1 MNRKSIQSVLIS
13 AAVVLLLLSGC
24 DTLSGEFGAGVE
36 DGIIQASGIVEAQQV
51 SIASEISGRIAEV
64 LVSEGEK
71 VKDGDPIFRLENEI
85 FTAQL
90 EQAQAA
96 YDSTLAQQKGAR
108 AALSAADAAHI
119 AAEEGLISATAHFQ
133 LVLNEALA
141 FEAGDRVKDWNRNP
155 GTEIDLPAW
164 YFMKSELIR
173 AAESEVE
180 NARDFLETEENR
192 FAGVLQDVGSK
203 DIISAEERLA
213 KAQAAFAVAES
224 LQDRDTG
231 YTGREELDDF
241 VQILV
246 DSAESELEAA
256 KTSYDQL
263 LSDPDYEE
271 ILEARARVAVAR
283 ERYDLAQDTLNSLLT
298 GEDSLVVTA
307 AQAGISQAEAAV
319 SQSEAQIILT
329 KSNLETAQKAI
340 QQAQLALDL
349 ANLQLD
355 KLTMYAPIAGT
366 VLTRTIEKGEILQAG
381 LTAMTIGILDDLTIT
396 VYISE
401 NLYGQIKLGDQAKL
415 SFDSFPDVVFS
426 GEVIRIADQ
435 AEFTPRNVQTK
446 EERQNTVYAVK
457 LTVDDPD
464 HQLIPGMP
472 ADVVFSP

>member
-1 MNRKSIQSVLIS
+1 MNRKSIHSALIS
-13 AAVVLLLLSGC
+13 AAIILFLLSGC
-24 DTLSGEFGAGVE
+24 DTLAAEFGSDTE

-51 SIASEISGRIAEV
+51 SIASELSGRIAEV
-64 LVSEGEK
+64 LVSEGEQ
-71 VKDGDPIFRLENEI
+71 VQAGDPIFSLESEV

-90 EQAQAA
+90 EQARAA

-108 AALSAADAAHI
+108 AALSAAEAALV
-119 AAEEGLISATAHFQ
+119 AAEEGLISAAAHFQ

-141 FEAGDRVKDWNRNP
+141 FEAADRVKDWNRNP
-155 GTEIDLPAW
+155 GSEIDLPAW
-164 YFMKSELIR
+164 YFMKDELIR
-173 AAESEVE
+173 AAEVEVE
-180 NARDFLETEENR
+180 NARDFIETEEDR
-192 FAGVLQDVGSK
+192 FAGVLRNIGSK

-213 KAQAAFAVAES
+213 NAQAAFAVAES

-231 YTGREELDDF
+231 YTGREELNDF
-241 VQILV
+241 IQILV
-246 DSAESELEAA
+246 DSAESELETAQN
-256 KTSYDQL
+256 SYDQL
-263 LSDPDYEE
+263 LADPDYEE
-271 ILEARARVAVAR
+271 ILEARARVAIAR
-283 ERYDLAQDTLNSLLT
+283 ERYALAQDALNALLT
-298 GEDSLVVTA
+298 GEDSLIVTA

-319 SQSEAQIILT
+319 SQAKAQVVLSR
-329 KSNLETAQKAI
+329 SNLETTQKAI
-340 QQAQLALDL
+340 QQAQLTLDL
-349 ANLQLD
+349 ANMQLA
-355 KLTMYAPIAGT
+355 KLTVYAPISGT

-415 SFDSFPDVVFS
+415 SFDSFPDVIFS

-472 ADVVFSP
+472 ADVVFGP

>member
-1 MNRKSIQSVLIS
+1 MNKKPIKSMLIS
-13 AAVVLLLLSGC
+13 TAVILLLLSGC
-24 DTLSGEFGAGVE
+24 DTLATEFGVEAE
-36 DGIIQASGIVEAQQV
+36 DGTIQASGMIEAQQV
-51 SIASEISGRIAEV
+51 SIASELSGRIAEV
-64 LVSEGEK
+64 LVNEGEQ
-71 VKDGDPIFRLENEI
+71 VQAGDPIFRLEDDI
-85 FTAQL
+85 FAAQL
-90 EQAQAA
+90 EQASAA

-108 AALSAADAAHI
+108 AALSAAEAAHI
-119 AAEEGLISATAHFQ
+119 AAEEGLISASAHFQ

-141 FEAGDRVKDWNRNP
+141 FEAAERVENWNRNP
-155 GTEIDLPAW
+155 GTKIDLPAW
-164 YFMKSELIR
+164 YFLKDELIQ
-173 AAESEVE
+173 AAEAEVE
-180 NARDFLETEENR
+180 NARDFIETEEDR
-192 FAGVLQDVGSK
+192 FTGVLRDVGSK

-213 KAQAAFAVAES
+213 NAQAAFAVTES

-231 YTGREELDDF
+231 YTGREELNDF
-241 VQILV
+241 IQILV

-256 KTSYDQL
+256 QNAYDAL

-283 ERYDLAQDTLNSLLT
+283 ERYALAQDALNALLT

-319 SQSEAQIILT
+319 SHTQAQVILAR
-329 KSNLETAQKAI
+329 SNLEIAQKAI
-340 QQAQLALDL
+340 QQAQSALDM

-355 KLTMYAPIAGT
+355 KITVYAPIAGT
-366 VLTRTIEKGEILQAG
+366 VLSRTIEKGEILQAG

-401 NLYGQIKLGDQAKL
+401 GLYGQIKLGDQAEL
-415 SFDSFPDVVFS
+415 SVDSFLDMVFS

-446 EERQNTVYAVK
+446 EDRQNTVYAVK
-457 LTVDDPD
+457 LNVIDPD

>member
-1 MNRKSIQSVLIS
+1 MNRISIQPVLIS
-13 AAVVLLLLSGC
+13 AAVILLLLSGC
-24 DTLSGEFGAGVE
+24 DTLSDEFGAGTE
-36 DGIIQASGIVEAQQV
+36 DGTIQASGMVEAQQV
-51 SIASEISGRIAEV
+51 SIASELSGRIAEV
-64 LVSEGEK
+64 LVSEGEQ
-71 VKDGDPIFRLENEI
+71 VQAGDPIFRLENEV

-90 EQAQAA
+90 EQARAA

-108 AALSAADAAHI
+108 AALSAAEAALV
-119 AAEEGLISATAHFQ
+119 AAEQGLLSAAAHFQ

-141 FEAGDRVKDWNRNP
+141 FEAADRVKDWNRNP

-173 AAESEVE
+173 AAEVEVE
-180 NARDFLETEENR
+180 NARDFIETEEDR
-192 FAGVLQDVGSK
+192 FAGVIRDVGSK

-213 KAQAAFAVAES
+213 NAQAAFAVVES

-231 YTGREELDDF
+231 YTGREELNDF

-246 DSAESELEAA
+246 DSAEAELEAA
-256 KTSYDQL
+256 QNSYDQL

-283 ERYDLAQDTLNSLLT
+283 ERYALAQDALNALLT
-298 GEDSLVVTA
+298 GEDSLVVIA
-307 AQAGISQAEAAV
+307 AQAGVSQAESAV
-319 SQSEAQIILT
+319 SQAEAQIILT
-329 KSNLETAQKAI
+329 RSNLETAQKAI

-355 KLTMYAPIAGT
+355 KLTVYAPIAGT

-415 SFDSFPDVVFS
+415 SFDSFPDVVFT

-464 HQLIPGMP
+464 LQLKPGMP
-472 ADVVFSP
+472 ADVVFNP

>member
-1 MNRKSIQSVLIS
+1 MNRKSIHSAMIS
-13 AAVVLLLLSGC
+13 AAIILFLLSGC
-24 DTLSGEFGAGVE
+24 DTLAAEFGADAE
-36 DGIIQASGIVEAQQV
+36 DGSIQASGIVEAQQV
-51 SIASEISGRIAEV
+51 SIASELSGRIAEV
-64 LVSEGEK
+64 LVSEGDQ
-71 VKDGDPIFRLENEI
+71 VQTGDPIFRLENEV

-90 EQAQAA
+90 EQTSAA

-108 AALSAADAAHI
+108 AALSAAEAALV
-119 AAEEGLISATAHFQ
+119 AAEEGLISAAAHFQ

-141 FEAGDRVKDWNRNP
+141 FEAADRVKDWNRNP

-164 YFMKSELIR
+164 YFMKDELIR
-173 AAESEVE
+173 AAEVEVE
-180 NARDFLETEENR
+180 NARDFIETEEDR
-192 FAGVLQDVGSK
+192 FAGVLRNIGSK
-203 DIISAEERLA
+203 DIVSAEERLA
-213 KAQAAFAVAES
+213 NAQAAFAVAES

-231 YTGREELDDF
+231 YTGREELNDF
-241 VQILV
+241 IQILV
-246 DSAESELEAA
+246 DSAESELETAQN
-256 KTSYDQL
+256 SYDQL
-263 LSDPDYEE
+263 LADADYEE

-283 ERYDLAQDTLNSLLT
+283 ERYALAQDALNALLT
-298 GEDSLVVTA
+298 GEDSLIVTA

-319 SQSEAQIILT
+319 SQAEAQVVLSR
-329 KSNLETAQKAI
+329 SNLEATQKSI

-355 KLTMYAPIAGT
+355 KLTVYAPLAGT

-415 SFDSFPDVVFS
+415 SFDSFPDVIFS

-472 ADVVFSP
+472 ADVVFGP

>member
-1 MNRKSIQSVLIS
+1 MNKKPIQSMLIS
-13 AAVVLLLLSGC
+13 TAAILFLLSGC
-24 DTLSGEFGAGVE
+24 DTLAAEFGSEAE
-36 DGIIQASGIVEAQQV
+36 DGTIQASGMIEAQQV
-51 SIASEISGRIAEV
+51 SIASELSGRIAEV
-64 LVSEGEK
+64 LVSEGDQ
-71 VKDGDPIFRLENEI
+71 VQDGDPIFRLENDV
-85 FTAQL
+85 FAAQL
-90 EQAQAA
+90 EQASAA

-108 AALSAADAAHI
+108 AALSAAEATHI
-119 AAEEGLISATAHFQ
+119 AAEEGLISASAHFQ

-141 FEAGDRVKDWNRNP
+141 FEAAERVENWNRNP
-155 GTEIDLPAW
+155 GTKIDLPAW
-164 YFMKSELIR
+164 YFLKDELIR
-173 AAESEVE
+173 AAEAEVE
-180 NARDFLETEENR
+180 KARDFIETEEDR
-192 FAGVLQDVGSK
+192 FAGVLRDVGSK

-213 KAQAAFAVAES
+213 NAQAAFAVAES

-231 YTGREELDDF
+231 YTGREELNDF
-241 VQILV
+241 IQILV

-256 KTSYDQL
+256 QNSYDEF

-283 ERYDLAQDTLNSLLT
+283 ERYALAQDALNALLT

-319 SQSEAQIILT
+319 SHTQAQVILAR
-329 KSNLETAQKAI
+329 SNLETSQKAI
-340 QQAQLALDL
+340 QQAQSALDL

-355 KLTMYAPIAGT
+355 KLTVYAPIAGT

-401 NLYGQIKLGDQAKL
+401 DLYGQIKLGEQAEL
-415 SFDSFPDVVFS
+415 SVDSFPGLVFS

-446 EERQNTVYAVK
+446 EDRQNTVYAVK
-457 LTVDDPD
+457 LTVNDPD
-464 HQLIPGMP
+464 HQLKPGMP
-472 ADVVFSP
+472 ADMVFSP

>member
-13 AAVVLLLLSGC
+13 ATVVLLLLSGC
-24 DTLSGEFGAGVE
+24 ETLSDEFGAGAE
-36 DGIIQASGIVEAQQV
+36 DGIIQASGIVEAQQI
-51 SIASEISGRIAEV
+51 SIASEISGRIAEI
-64 LVSEGEK
+64 LVSEGEQ
-71 VKDGDPIFRLENEI
+71 VQAGDPIFRLENEV
-85 FTAQL
+85 FAAQL
-90 EQAQAA
+90 EQVRAA

-108 AALSAADAAHI
+108 AALSAAEAARI
-119 AAEEGLISATAHFQ
+119 AADQGLISAAAHFQ

-141 FEAGDRVKDWNRNP
+141 FEATDRVNDWNRNP

-173 AAESEVE
+173 AAEVEVE
-180 NARDFLETEENR
+180 NARDFINTEEDR
-192 FAGVLQDVGSK
+192 FAGVLRDVGSK

-213 KAQAAFAVAES
+213 EAQAAFEVVEN
-224 LQDRDTG
+224 LQDHATG

-241 VQILV
+241 VQIMV

-256 KTSYDQL
+256 QNSYDQL

-271 ILEARARVAVAR
+271 ILKARARFAVAR
-283 ERYDLAQDTLNSLLT
+283 ERYDLAQDALNALLT

-307 AQAGISQAEAAV
+307 AKAGISQAEAAV
-319 SQSEAQIILT
+319 SQAEAQIILT
-329 KSNLETAQKAI
+329 RSNLETAQKAI
-340 QQAQLALDL
+340 IQAQLALDL

-355 KLTMYAPIAGT
+355 KLTVYAPIAGT
-366 VLTRTIEKGEILQAG
+366 VLTRTIEEGEILQAG

-396 VYISE
+396 VYIAE

-415 SFDSFPDVVFS
+415 NFDSFPDVVFS
-426 GEVIRIADQ
+426 SEVIRIADQ

-446 EERQNTVYAVK
+446 EDRQNTVYAVK

-464 HQLIPGMP
+464 HQLKPGMP

>member
-1 MNRKSIQSVLIS
+1 MNRKSIQPVLIS
-13 AAVVLLLLSGC
+13 AAIVLILLSGC
-24 DTLSGEFGAGVE
+24 DTLSDEFGAGAE
-36 DGIIQASGIVEAQQV
+36 DGTIQASGIVEAQQV

-64 LVSEGEK
+64 LVSEGEQ
-71 VKDGDPIFRLENEI
+71 VQDGDPIFRLENEV
-85 FTAQL
+85 FATQL

-96 YDSTLAQQKGAR
+96 FDSTLAQQKSGR
-108 AALSAADAAHI
+108 AALSAAEAALN
-119 AAEEGLISATAHFQ
+119 AAEEGLISAAAHFQ

-141 FEAGDRVKDWNRNP
+141 FEAADRVKDWNQNP

-164 YFMKSELIR
+164 YFQKDEQIR
-173 AAESEVE
+173 AAEAELQ
-180 NARDFLETEENR
+180 NARDFIKTEEDR
-192 FAGVLQDVGSK
+192 FAGVLRDVGSK
-203 DIISAEERLA
+203 DFIYAEERLSE
-213 KAQAAFAVAES
+213 AQAAFAVTES

-231 YTGREELDDF
+231 YSGREELDDF
-241 VQILV
+241 VQTLV
-246 DSAESELEAA
+246 DSAESELKAA
-256 KTSYDQL
+256 QKSYDQL

-283 ERYDLAQDTLNSLLT
+283 ERYNLAQDALNALLT
-298 GEDSLVVTA
+298 GEDSLVVA
-307 AQAGISQAEAAV
+307 VAQAGISQAEAAV
-319 SQSEAQIILT
+319 SQAEAQIIFAR
-329 KSNLETAQKAI
+329 SNLVTVQMAI

-355 KLTMYAPIAGT
+355 KLTVYAPISGT
-366 VLTRTIEKGEILQAG
+366 VLTRTIENGEILQAG

-401 NLYGQIKLGDQAKL
+401 NLYGKIELGDQAEL
-415 SFDSFPDVVFS
+415 SFDSFPDMVFS

-446 EERQNTVYAVK
+446 EERQNTVYAIK
-457 LTVDDPD
+457 LTVVDSD